1 MKAPHLI
8 ATLILTI
15 TILGCTDSEMRGPEQ
30 DELQNVLPEFSA
42 STCLDETKTFLDEYK
57 VKWSNEDLVAICA
70 GTNYVI
76 DYKVKEGYAGGSS
89 TILTPLRPN
98 REEAVPINANVAFY
112 PFEDVLSINSTGE
125 KYLVKANIPARQTY
139 SYNSFG
145 KGSMPMIAVSSSV
158 KDTKLSFK
166 NLLGVLKLSA
176 KMEDVTVKSVEV
188 KGNAGEL
195 LSGESII
202 TCSHNMD
209 PEVVFSEGSSSGCI
223 TIDCGEG
230 IKLNSSTPV
239 QFYIPLPPIV
249 FSKGITVKFHL
260 STGEEIVRTVNR
272 EVTVKRSKILSM
284 PEVVDDS
291 PDDNY
296 IDLIYDVNTVS
307 EDTFLWDDS
316 WFPDTSPFWSKDKYG
331 DMRPLKI
338 TKVVYDGKEE
348 AVNSYRIIPR
358 HRFDRTGELLIR
370 IYYDGVLNT
379 IKSIKSATGAF
390 PKECRLRGIV
400 IPKTVTSWGLEDLP
414 VLSSVSLEGGGKRNW
429 VQIKN
434 CPSLE
439 RFVGPP
445 ASEDGRCLIS
455 ETGELKAF
463 APYGITSY
471 SVPEEITSIATQV
484 FYEMQDL
491 VSISLPTSLK
501 TIGDEAFRFCSSL
514 RSVSMPVAL
523 KSVGNYAFAAT
534 GLESVEVPD
543 GCVIGKGVF
552 EHCGQLANASISG
565 SLTSI
570 PEYTFN
576 ECKSLR
582 EVVLPDGYSSIKNRA
597 FSGCRLL
604 ESFVLPSSVTYIG
617 DYAFLGTGIKSIKI
631 PKSVAYLGESAFC
644 GAPLEELS
652 FEDGCSITRL
662 EEDTFGATK
671 ISSVTIPSSVSSI
684 RGGAFKDCCN
694 LTSVSFQANSI
705 LREFSDGEGAFK
717 GCSALNK
724 VELPSTTE
732 ILGAYTFQDC
742 ISLKEIVLPVSLKKI
757 GISAFQNTGLT
768 KIKIPNSV
776 TSIDKMAF
784 YECKNLTEIR
794 IGSGLTSLHL
804 NSFMGCHELKRIESA
819 SSSYVSSDDNMFLMS
834 KEGEV
839 MLFALGCALESYSF
853 PETVKDFTLKKIGSM
868 LLRYSK
874 TIKTVDLPSTLEII
888 GALAFRRGDG
898 SDPISTI
905 YCRSVTPAQLMWSDA
920 VLDGGWFVGDPKNP
934 FPPKCTFYVPAES
947 IDAYKAAWAKYG
959 LKTFLP
965 L

>member
-8 ATLILTI
+8 ATIILTI
-15 TILGCTDSEMRGPEQ
+15 TILGCTDSELRGPEQ
-30 DELQNVLPEFSA
+30 DELQNGLPEFSA
-42 STCLDETKTFLDEYK
+42 STCPDETKTFLDEYK

-112 PFEDVLSINSTGE
+112 PFEDVLSINPTGE

-176 KMEDVTVKSVEV
+176 KMEDVIVKSVEV

-296 IDLIYDVNTVS
+296 IDLTYDVNTVS
-307 EDTFLWDDS
+307 EETFLWDDS

-414 VLSSVSLEGGGKRNW
+414 VLSSVSLEGGGKWNW
-429 VQIKN
+429 AQTKN

-439 RFVGPP
+439 RFV
-445 ASEDGRCLIS
+445 STSTSKDGRCLIS
-455 ETGELKAF
+455 DSGELKAF
-463 APYGITSY
+463 APYGIASY
-471 SVPEEITSIATQV
+471 SVPEGITSIANQV

-501 TIGDEAFRFCSSL
+501 SIGDEAFRFCSSL

-523 KSVGNYAFAAT
+523 KSVGNSAFAAT
-534 GLESVEVPD
+534 ALESVEVPD

-552 EHCGQLANASISG
+552 EHCGQLAKASFPG

-576 ECKSLR
+576 ECKSLKDF
-582 EVVLPDGYSSIKNRA
+582 VLPDGCSSIKIRA
-597 FSGCRLL
+597 FSGCKLL
-604 ESFVLPSSVTYIG
+604 ESLVLPSSVTYIG
-617 DYAFLGTGIKSIKI
+617 NFAFLGTGIKSIKI
-631 PKSVAYLGESAFC
+631 PRSVAYLGESAFW
-644 GAPLEELS
+644 GTPLEELQ

-694 LTSVSFQANSI
+694 LISVSFQANSMF
-705 LREFSDGEGAFK
+705 REFSDGIGAFK
-717 GCSALNK
+717 GCTALNK
-724 VELPSTTE
+724 VELPGTTE
-732 ILGAYTFQDC
+732 ILGANTFQDC
-742 ISLKEIVLPVSLKKI
+742 ISLKEIVLPASLKKI

-768 KIKIPNSV
+768 KIIIPDSV

-794 IGSGLTSLHL
+794 IGSGLTSLQQ
-804 NSFMGCHELKRIESA
+804 NSFMGYHELKRIVST
-819 SSSYVSSDDNMFLMS
+819 SSTYVSSDDNMFLMS
-834 KEGEV
+834 KDGEV
-839 MLFALGCALESYSF
+839 MLFASGCTLESYYF
-853 PETVKDFTLKKIGSM
+853 PETVKGFTLKKIGSM
-868 LLRYSK
+868 LLSYNE
-874 TIKTVDLPSTLEII
+874 TIKTVDLPSTLEVI
-888 GALAFRRGDG
+888 GTLALKCDQ
-898 SDPISTI
+898 ISTV
-905 YCRSVTPAQLMWSDA
+905 YSRNVTPAQLMWSDP
-920 VLDGGWFVGDPKNP
+920 VFMGGMMVGTSSDPLP
-934 FPPKCTFYVPAES
+934 AKCSTFYVPAES
-947 IDAYKAAWAKYG
+947 IDAYKTAWDKHG
-959 LKTFLP
+959 SRTFLP

>member
-8 ATLILTI
+8 ATIILTL
-15 TILGCTDSEMRGPEQ
+15 TILGCTDSELRGPEQ

-42 STCLDETKTFLDEYK
+42 STCPDETKTFLDEYK

-145 KGSMPMIAVSSSV
+145 KGSMPMVAVSSSV

-202 TCSHNMD
+202 TCSHDMD

-223 TIDCGEG
+223 TIDCGDG
-230 IKLNSSTPV
+230 IKVNSSTPV

-249 FSKGITVKFHL
+249 FSKGITVIFHL
-260 STGEEIVRTVNR
+260 STGEEIARTINR
-272 EVTVKRSKILSM
+272 EVTIKRSKILSM

-291 PDDNY
+291 LNDNY

-390 PKECRLRGIV
+390 PKECRLRDIV

-414 VLSSVSLEGGGKRNW
+414 VLSSVSLEGGGKWNW
-429 VQIKN
+429 AQTKN

-439 RFVGPP
+439 RFVGTS
-445 ASEDGRCLIS
+445 ASKDGRCLIS
-455 ETGELKAF
+455 DSGELKAF
-463 APYGITSY
+463 APYGIASY
-471 SVPEEITSIATQV
+471 SVPEGITSIANRV

-491 VSISLPTSLK
+491 ISISLPTSLK

-552 EHCGQLANASISG
+552 DHCGQLAKASISG

-570 PEYTFN
+570 PESTFN
-576 ECKSLR
+576 ECKSLK

-597 FSGCRLL
+597 FRGCRLL

-617 DYAFLGTGIKSIKI
+617 DFAFNWTGIKSINI
-631 PKSVAYLGESAFC
+631 PKSVAYLGEGAFW
-644 GAPLEELS
+644 GTPLEELR
-652 FEDGCSITRL
+652 FKDGCRITRL
-662 EEDTFGATK
+662 EESTFGATK

-768 KIKIPNSV
+768 KIKIPDSV

-794 IGSGLTSLHL
+794 IGSSLTSLHL
-804 NSFMGCHELKRIESA
+804 NSFMGCYGLKRIESA

-839 MLFALGCALESYSF
+839 MLFASGCTLESYAF
-853 PETVKDFTLKKIGSM
+853 PETVKDLTLKKIGSM
-868 LLRYSK
+868 LLNNN
-874 TIKTVDLPSTLEII
+874 TIKTVDLPSTLEVV
-888 GALAFRRGDG
+888 GALAFRCDQ
-898 SDPISTI
+898 ISTV
-905 YCRSVTPAQLMWSDA
+905 YSRSVTPAKLMWSDP
-920 VLDGGWFVGDPKNP
+920 VLGGGWFVGDSKPP
-934 FPPKCTFYVPAES
+934 FPHKCTFYVPAES

>member
-8 ATLILTI
+8 ATIILTI
-15 TILGCTDSEMRGPEQ
+15 TILGCTDSELRGPEQ
-30 DELQNVLPEFSA
+30 DEPQNFLPEFSA
-42 STCLDETKTFLDEYK
+42 STCPDETKTFLDEYK

-176 KMEDVTVKSVEV
+176 KVEDVIVKSVEV

-223 TIDCGEG
+223 TIDCGDG
-230 IKLNSSTPV
+230 VKLNSSTPV

-296 IDLIYDVNTVS
+296 IDLTYDVNTVS
-307 EDTFLWDDS
+307 EETFLWDDS

-390 PKECRLRGIV
+390 PEECRLRGIV

-414 VLSSVSLEGGGKRNW
+414 VLSSVSLEGGGKWNW
-429 VQIKN
+429 AQTKN

-439 RFVGPP
+439 RFVGT
-445 ASEDGRCLIS
+445 STSKDGRCLIS
-455 ETGELKAF
+455 DSGELKAF
-463 APYGITSY
+463 APYGIASY
-471 SVPEEITSIATQV
+471 SVPEGITSIANRV

-501 TIGDEAFRFCSSL
+501 SIGDEAFRFCSSL

-552 EHCGQLANASISG
+552 EHCGQLSKASLPG

-570 PEYTFN
+570 PEYSFS
-576 ECKSLR
+576 ECKSLK

-617 DYAFLGTGIKSIKI
+617 DFAFNWTGIKSINI
-631 PKSVAYLGESAFC
+631 PKSVAYLGEAAFW
-644 GAPLEELS
+644 GTPLEELQ

-662 EEDTFGATK
+662 EESTFGATK
-671 ISSVTIPSSVSSI
+671 ISSVTIPSSVSCI

-717 GCSALNK
+717 GCTALNK

-742 ISLKEIVLPVSLKKI
+742 ISLKEIVLPASLKKI

-768 KIKIPNSV
+768 KIKIPDSV

-804 NSFMGCHELKRIESA
+804 NSFMGCYGLKRIESA

-839 MLFALGCALESYSF
+839 MLFASGCTLESYAF
-853 PETVKDFTLKKIGSM
+853 PETVKDLTLKKIGSM
-868 LLRYSK
+868 LLNNN
-874 TIKTVDLPSTLEII
+874 TIKTVDLPSTLEVV
-888 GALAFRRGDG
+888 GALAFRCDQ
-898 SDPISTI
+898 ISTV
-905 YCRSVTPAQLMWSDA
+905 YSRSVTPAKLMWSDP
-920 VLDGGWFVGDPKNP
+920 VLGGGWFVGDPKPP
-934 FPPKCTFYVPAES
+934 FPSNKCTFYVPAES

>member
-8 ATLILTI
+8 ATIILTI
-15 TILGCTDSEMRGPEQ
+15 TILGCTDSELRGPEQ

-42 STCLDETKTFLDEYK
+42 STCPDETKTFLDEYK

-70 GTNYVI
+70 GTNYII

-166 NLLGVLKLSA
+166 NLYGVLKLSA
-176 KMEDVTVKSVEV
+176 KMEDVIVKSVEV

-202 TCSHNMD
+202 TCSHDMD

-223 TIDCGEG
+223 TIDCGDG
-230 IKLNSSTPV
+230 VKLNSSAPV

-296 IDLIYDVNTVS
+296 IDLTYDVNTVS
-307 EDTFLWDDS
+307 EETFLWDDS

-390 PKECRLRGIV
+390 PEECRLRGIV

-414 VLSSVSLEGGGKRNW
+414 VLSSVSLEGGGKWNG

-434 CPSLE
+434 CPYLE

-471 SVPEEITSIATQV
+471 SVPEGITSIANQV

-501 TIGDEAFRFCSSL
+501 TIGNEAFRFCSSL

-552 EHCGQLANASISG
+552 EHCGQLAKASLLG

-570 PEYTFN
+570 PEYTFS
-576 ECKSLR
+576 ECKSLK
-582 EVVLPDGYSSIKNRA
+582 EVVLPNGCSSIKNRA

-617 DYAFLGTGIKSIKI
+617 DFAFNWTGIKSINI
-631 PKSVAYLGESAFC
+631 PKSVAYLGEAAFW
-644 GAPLEELS
+644 GTPLEELQ
-652 FEDGCSITRL
+652 FEDGCCITRL
-662 EEDTFGATK
+662 EESTFGATK

-717 GCSALNK
+717 GCTALNK
-724 VELPSTTE
+724 VELPGTTE

-742 ISLKEIVLPVSLKKI
+742 ISLKEIVLPASLKKI

-768 KIKIPNSV
+768 KIKIPDSV
-776 TSIDKMAF
+776 TSVDKMAF

-794 IGSGLTSLHL
+794 IGSSLTSLHL
-804 NSFMGCHELKRIESA
+804 NSFMGCYGLKRIESA

-839 MLFALGCALESYSF
+839 MLFASGCTLESYAF
-853 PETVKDFTLKKIGSM
+853 PETVKDLTLKKIGSM
-868 LLRYSK
+868 LLNNN
-874 TIKTVDLPSTLEII
+874 TIKTVDLPSTLEVV
-888 GALAFRRGDG
+888 GALAFRCDQ
-898 SDPISTI
+898 ISTV
-905 YCRSVTPAQLMWSDA
+905 YSRSVTPAKLMWSDP
-920 VLDGGWFVGDPKNP
+920 VLGGGWFVGDSKPP
-934 FPPKCTFYVPAES
+934 FPHKCTFYVPAES
-947 IDAYKAAWAKYG
+947 IEAYKAAWAKYG

>member
-15 TILGCTDSEMRGPEQ
+15 TILGCTDSELRSPEQ
-30 DELQNVLPEFSA
+30 DELQNGLPEFSA
-42 STCLDETKTFLDEYK
+42 STCPDETKTFLDEYK

-125 KYLVKANIPARQTY
+125 KYIVKANIPARQTY

-166 NLLGVLKLSA
+166 NLYGVLKLSV
-176 KMEDVTVKSVEV
+176 KMEDVIVKSVEV

-202 TCSHNMD
+202 TCSHEMD
-209 PEVVFSEGSSSGCI
+209 PEVVFSEGSSSGCV
-223 TIDCGEG
+223 TLDCGEG

-272 EVTVKRSKILSM
+272 EVTVKRSKILSL

-291 PDDNY
+291 LDDNY
-296 IDLIYDVNTVS
+296 IDLTYDVNTVS

-331 DMRPLKI
+331 DLRPLKI

-400 IPKTVTSWGLEDLP
+400 IPKTVTSWGLKDLP
-414 VLSSVSLEGGGKRNW
+414 VLSSVSLEGGGKWDW
-429 VQIKN
+429 VQIEN

-439 RFVGPP
+439 RFVGPS
-445 ASEDGRCLIS
+445 ASEDERCLIS
-455 ETGELKAF
+455 DSGELKAF
-463 APYGITSY
+463 APYGIASY
-471 SVPEEITSIATQV
+471 SVPEGITSIATQV

-552 EHCGQLANASISG
+552 EHCGQLAKASISG

-570 PEYTFN
+570 PEYTFS
-576 ECKSLR
+576 ECKSLK

-631 PKSVAYLGESAFC
+631 PKSVAYLGESAFW

-652 FEDGCSITRL
+652 FEDGCTITRL

-694 LTSVSFQANSI
+694 LISVSFQANSI
-705 LREFSDGEGAFK
+705 LRECSDGAGAFK
-717 GCSALNK
+717 GCTALNK

-768 KIKIPNSV
+768 KIKIPDSV

-794 IGSGLTSLHL
+794 IGSGLTSLQQ
-804 NSFMGCHELKRIESA
+804 NSFMGYHELKRIEST
-819 SSSYVSSDDNMFLMS
+819 STSYVSGDDNMFLMS

-839 MLFALGCALESYSF
+839 MLFASGCTLESYSF
-853 PETVKDFTLKKIGSM
+853 PETIKGFTLKKIGPK
-868 LLRYSK
+868 LLFYSQ
-874 TIKTVDLPSTLEII
+874 TIKTVDLPSTLEVVDCH
-888 GALAFRRGDG
+888 AFKCNQ
-898 SDPISTI
+898 ISTI
-905 YCRSVTPAQLMWSDA
+905 RSRSVTPAQLMWSDP
-920 VLDGGWFVGDPKNP
+920 VFMGGMMVGKSTDP
-934 FPPKCTFYVPAES
+934 FPDDCTFYVPAES
-947 IDAYKAAWAKYG
+947 IDAYKPVWDKHNTR
-959 LKTFLP
+959 TFLP

>member
-42 STCLDETKTFLDEYK
+42 STCPDETKTFLDEYK

-166 NLLGVLKLSA
+166 NLYGVLKLSV

-202 TCSHNMD
+202 TCSHEMD
-209 PEVVFSEGSSSGCI
+209 PEVVFSEGSSSGCV
-223 TIDCGEG
+223 TLDCGEG

-390 PKECRLRGIV
+390 PKECRLRDIV

-414 VLSSVSLEGGGKRNW
+414 VLSSVSLEGGGKWNW
-429 VQIKN
+429 AQTKN

-439 RFVGPP
+439 RFVGTS
-445 ASEDGRCLIS
+445 ASKDGRCLIS
-455 ETGELKAF
+455 DSGELKAF
-463 APYGITSY
+463 APYGISSY
-471 SVPEEITSIATQV
+471 SVPEGITSIANRV

-491 VSISLPTSLK
+491 ISISLPTSLK
-501 TIGDEAFRFCSSL
+501 SIGDEAFRFCSSL

-552 EHCGQLANASISG
+552 EDCGQLAKASISG

-570 PEYTFN
+570 PESTFN
-576 ECKSLR
+576 ACKSLK
-582 EVVLPDGYSSIKNRA
+582 EVVLPDGYSSIKNGA

-617 DYAFLGTGIKSIKI
+617 DYAFRGTGIKSINI
-631 PKSVAYLGESAFC
+631 PKSVAYLGEAAFW
-644 GAPLEELS
+644 GTPLEELR
-652 FEDGCSITRL
+652 FEDGCRITRL
-662 EEDTFGATK
+662 KEDTFGATK

-839 MLFALGCALESYSF
+839 MLFASGCTLESYAF
-853 PETVKDFTLKKIGSM
+853 PETVKDLTLKKIGSM
-868 LLRYSK
+868 LLNNN
-874 TIKTVDLPSTLEII
+874 TIKTVDLPSTLEVV
-888 GALAFRRGDG
+888 GALAFRCDQ
-898 SDPISTI
+898 ISTV
-905 YCRSVTPAQLMWSDA
+905 YSRSVTPAKLMWSDP
-920 VLDGGWFVGDPKNP
+920 VLGGGWFVGDSKPP
-934 FPPKCTFYVPAES
+934 FPHKCTFYVPAES
-947 IDAYKAAWAKYG
+947 IEAYKAAWAKYG

>member
-8 ATLILTI
+8 ATIILTI
-15 TILGCTDSEMRGPEQ
+15 TILGCTDSELRGPEQ
-30 DELQNVLPEFSA
+30 DEPQNVLPEFSA
-42 STCLDETKTFLDEYK
+42 STCPDETKTFLDEYK

-166 NLLGVLKLSA
+166 NLYGVLKLSV
-176 KMEDVTVKSVEV
+176 KMEDVIVKSVEA

-202 TCSHNMD
+202 TCSHDMD
-209 PEVVFSEGSSSGCI
+209 PEVVFSEGSSSGCV

-230 IKLNSSTPV
+230 IKVNSSTPV

-390 PKECRLRGIV
+390 PKECRLRDIV

-414 VLSSVSLEGGGKRNW
+414 VLSSVSLEGGGKWNW
-429 VQIKN
+429 AQTKN

-439 RFVGPP
+439 RFVGT
-445 ASEDGRCLIS
+445 STSKDGRCLIS
-455 ETGELKAF
+455 DSGELKAF
-463 APYGITSY
+463 APYGIANY
-471 SVPEEITSIATQV
+471 SVPEGITSIANRV

-491 VSISLPTSLK
+491 ISISLPTSLK
-501 TIGDEAFRFCSSL
+501 SIGDEAFRFCSSL

-552 EHCGQLANASISG
+552 EDCGQLAKASISG

-570 PEYTFN
+570 PESTFN
-576 ECKSLR
+576 ACKSLK
-582 EVVLPDGYSSIKNRA
+582 EVVLPDGYSSIKNGA

-617 DYAFLGTGIKSIKI
+617 DFAFNWTGIKSINI
-631 PKSVAYLGESAFC
+631 PKSVAYLGEGAFW
-644 GAPLEELS
+644 GTPLEELC
-652 FEDGCSITRL
+652 FEDGCRITRL
-662 EEDTFGATK
+662 EEDTFGGTK

-694 LTSVSFQANSI
+694 LTSVSFQTNSI
-705 LREFSDGEGAFK
+705 LRDFSDGVGAFK
-717 GCSALNK
+717 GCTALNK

-768 KIKIPNSV
+768 KIIIPDSV

-794 IGSGLTSLHL
+794 IGSSLTSLHL
-804 NSFMGCHELKRIESA
+804 NSFMGCYGLKRIESA

-839 MLFALGCALESYSF
+839 MLFASGCTLESYAF
-853 PETVKDFTLKKIGSM
+853 PETVKDLTLKKIGSM
-868 LLRYSK
+868 LLNNN
-874 TIKTVDLPSTLEII
+874 TIKTVDLPSTLEVV
-888 GALAFRRGDG
+888 GALAFRCDQ
-898 SDPISTI
+898 ISTV
-905 YCRSVTPAQLMWSDA
+905 YSRSVTPAKLMWSDP
-920 VLDGGWFVGDPKNP
+920 VLGGGWFVGDSKPP
-934 FPPKCTFYVPAES
+934 FPHKCTFYVPAES
-947 IDAYKAAWAKYG
+947 IEAYKAAWAKYG

>member
-8 ATLILTI
+8 ATIILTI
-15 TILGCTDSEMRGPEQ
+15 TILGCTDSELRGPEQ
-30 DELQNVLPEFSA
+30 DEPQNVLPEFSA
-42 STCLDETKTFLDEYK
+42 STCPDETKTFLDEYK

-166 NLLGVLKLSA
+166 NLLGVLKLST

-202 TCSHNMD
+202 TCSHDMD

-223 TIDCGEG
+223 TIDCGDG
-230 IKLNSSTPV
+230 IKVNSSTPV

-249 FSKGITVKFHL
+249 FSKGITVIFHL
-260 STGEEIVRTVNR
+260 STGEEIARTINR
-272 EVTVKRSKILSM
+272 EVTIKRSKILSM

-291 PDDNY
+291 LNDNY

-390 PKECRLRGIV
+390 PKECRLRDIV

-414 VLSSVSLEGGGKRNW
+414 VLSSVSLEGGGKWNW
-429 VQIKN
+429 AQTKN

-439 RFVGPP
+439 RFVGTS
-445 ASEDGRCLIS
+445 ASKDGRCLIS
-455 ETGELKAF
+455 DSGELKAF
-463 APYGITSY
+463 APYGIASY
-471 SVPEEITSIATQV
+471 SVPEGITSIANRV

-491 VSISLPTSLK
+491 ISISLPTSLK

-552 EHCGQLANASISG
+552 DHCGQLAKASISG

-576 ECKSLR
+576 ECKSLK

-617 DYAFLGTGIKSIKI
+617 DFAFNWTGIKSINI
-631 PKSVAYLGESAFC
+631 PKSVAYLGEAAFW
-644 GAPLEELS
+644 GTPLEELR
-652 FEDGCSITRL
+652 FEDGCRITRL
-662 EEDTFGATK
+662 KEDTFGATK

-717 GCSALNK
+717 GCTALNK

-742 ISLKEIVLPVSLKKI
+742 ISLKEIVLPASLKKI

-768 KIKIPNSV
+768 KIKIPDSV

-804 NSFMGCHELKRIESA
+804 NSFMGCHELKRIEST
-819 SSSYVSSDDNMFLMS
+819 STSYVSSDDNMFLMS

-839 MLFALGCALESYSF
+839 MLFASGCILESYAF

-868 LLRYSK
+868 LLSYNN
-874 TIKTVDLPSTLEII
+874 TIKTVDLPSTLEVV
-888 GALAFRRGDG
+888 GALAFRCDQ
-898 SDPISTI
+898 ISTV
-905 YCRSVTPAQLMWSDA
+905 YSRSVTPAQLMWSDS
-920 VLDGGWFVGDPKNP
+920 VLGGGWFVGDPKPP
-934 FPPKCTFYVPAES
+934 FPSNKCTFYVPAES
-947 IDAYKAAWAKYG
+947 LDAYKAAWAKYG

>member
-15 TILGCTDSEMRGPEQ
+15 TILGCTDSELRSPEQ
-30 DELQNVLPEFSA
+30 DEPQNVLPEFSA
-42 STCLDETKTFLDEYK
+42 STCPDETKTFLDEYK

-70 GTNYVI
+70 GTNYII

-202 TCSHNMD
+202 TCSHDMD

-223 TIDCGEG
+223 TIDCGDG
-230 IKLNSSTPV
+230 IKVNSSTPV

-284 PEVVDDS
+284 PEVADDS

-296 IDLIYDVNTVS
+296 IDLTYDVNTVS
-307 EDTFLWDDS
+307 EETFLWDDS

-414 VLSSVSLEGGGKRNW
+414 VLSSVSLEGGGKWNW
-429 VQIKN
+429 AQTKN

-439 RFVGPP
+439 RFVGT
-445 ASEDGRCLIS
+445 STSKDGRCLIS
-455 ETGELKAF
+455 DSGELKAF
-463 APYGITSY
+463 APYGIASY
-471 SVPEEITSIATQV
+471 SVPEGITSIANRV

-491 VSISLPTSLK
+491 ISISLPTSLK
-501 TIGDEAFRFCSSL
+501 SIGDEAFRFCSSL

-552 EHCGQLANASISG
+552 EHCGQLAKASLPG

-576 ECKSLR
+576 ECKSLKDF
-582 EVVLPDGYSSIKNRA
+582 VLPDGCSSIKNRA

-617 DYAFLGTGIKSIKI
+617 DFAFNWTGIKSIII
-631 PKSVAYLGESAFC
+631 PKSVAYLGEAAFW
-644 GAPLEELS
+644 GTPLEELQ
-652 FEDGCSITRL
+652 FEDGHRITRL

-705 LREFSDGEGAFK
+705 LREFSEGAGAFK
-717 GCSALNK
+717 GCTALNK

-742 ISLKEIVLPVSLKKI
+742 ISLKEIVLPVSLKII

-768 KIKIPNSV
+768 KIKIPDSV

-804 NSFMGCHELKRIESA
+804 NSFMGCYGLKRIESA

-839 MLFALGCALESYSF
+839 MLFASGCTLESYAF
-853 PETVKDFTLKKIGSM
+853 PETVKDLTLKKIGSM
-868 LLRYSK
+868 LLNNN
-874 TIKTVDLPSTLEII
+874 TIKTVDLPSTLEVV
-888 GALAFRRGDG
+888 GALAFRCDQ
-898 SDPISTI
+898 ISTV
-905 YCRSVTPAQLMWSDA
+905 YSRSVTPAKLMWSDP
-920 VLDGGWFVGDPKNP
+920 VLGGGWFVGDPKPP
-934 FPPKCTFYVPAES
+934 FQSNKCTFYVPAES

>member
-8 ATLILTI
+8 ATIILTI
-15 TILGCTDSEMRGPEQ
+15 TILGCTDSELRGPEQ

-42 STCLDETKTFLDEYK
+42 STCPDETKTFLDEYK

-139 SYNSFG
+139 SYHSFG

-202 TCSHNMD
+202 TCSHDMD

-223 TIDCGEG
+223 TIDCGDG
-230 IKLNSSTPV
+230 IKVNSSTPV

-249 FSKGITVKFHL
+249 FSKGITVIFHL
-260 STGEEIVRTVNR
+260 STGEEIARTINR
-272 EVTVKRSKILSM
+272 EVTIKRSKILSM

-291 PDDNY
+291 LDDNY

-331 DMRPLKI
+331 DLRPLKI

-358 HRFDRTGELLIR
+358 HRFDRTGELRIR

-390 PKECRLRGIV
+390 PEECRLRGIV

-414 VLSSVSLEGGGKRNW
+414 VLSSVSLEGGGKCNW
-429 VQIKN
+429 AQTKN

-463 APYGITSY
+463 APYGIANY
-471 SVPEEITSIATQV
+471 SVPEGITSIANRV

-491 VSISLPTSLK
+491 ISISLPTSLK
-501 TIGDEAFRFCSSL
+501 SIGDEAFRFCSSL

-552 EHCGQLANASISG
+552 EDCGQLAKASISG

-570 PEYTFN
+570 PESTFN
-576 ECKSLR
+576 ACKSLK
-582 EVVLPDGYSSIKNRA
+582 EVVLPDGYSSIKNGA

-617 DYAFLGTGIKSIKI
+617 DYAFRGTGIKSINI
-631 PKSVAYLGESAFC
+631 PKSVAYLGEAAFW
-644 GAPLEELS
+644 GTPLEELR
-652 FEDGCSITRL
+652 FEDGCRITRL
-662 EEDTFGATK
+662 KEDTFGATK

-742 ISLKEIVLPVSLKKI
+742 ISLKEIVLTVSLKKI

-768 KIKIPNSV
+768 KIKIPDSV

-804 NSFMGCHELKRIESA
+804 NSFMGCYGLKRIESA

-898 SDPISTI
+898 SDPINTI

-920 VLDGGWFVGDPKNP
+920 VLDGGWFVGDPKDP

-947 IDAYKAAWAKYG
+947 IDAYKAAWDKRG
-959 LKTFLP
+959 SQILP

>member
-8 ATLILTI
+8 ATIILTL
-15 TILGCTDSEMRGPEQ
+15 TILGCTDSELRGPEQ

-42 STCLDETKTFLDEYK
+42 STCPDETKTFLDEYK

-125 KYLVKANIPARQTY
+125 KYMVKANIPARQTY

-166 NLLGVLKLSA
+166 NLFGVLKLSA

-202 TCSHNMD
+202 TCSHDMD

-223 TIDCGEG
+223 TIDCGDG
-230 IKLNSSTPV
+230 IKVNSSTPV
-239 QFYIPLPPIV
+239 QFYIPLLPIV
-249 FSKGITVKFHL
+249 FSKGITVIFHL
-260 STGEEIVRTVNR
+260 STGEEIARTINR
-272 EVTVKRSKILSM
+272 EVTIKRSKILSM

-296 IDLIYDVNTVS
+296 IDLTYDVNTVS

-390 PKECRLRGIV
+390 PKECRLRDIV

-414 VLSSVSLEGGGKRNW
+414 VLSSVSLEGGGKWNW
-429 VQIKN
+429 AQTKN

-439 RFVGPP
+439 RFVGTS
-445 ASEDGRCLIS
+445 ASKDGRCLIS
-455 ETGELKAF
+455 DSGELKAF
-463 APYGITSY
+463 APYGIASY
-471 SVPEEITSIATQV
+471 SVPEGITSIANRV

-491 VSISLPTSLK
+491 ISISLPTSLK

-552 EHCGQLANASISG
+552 DHCGQLAKASISG

-576 ECKSLR
+576 ECKSLK

-617 DYAFLGTGIKSIKI
+617 DFAFNWTGIKSINI
-631 PKSVAYLGESAFC
+631 PKSVAYLGEGAFW
-644 GAPLEELS
+644 GTPLEELC
-652 FEDGCSITRL
+652 FEDGCRITRL
-662 EEDTFGATK
+662 EEDTFGGTK

-694 LTSVSFQANSI
+694 LISVSFQANSI
-705 LREFSDGEGAFK
+705 LREFSDGVGAFK
-717 GCSALNK
+717 GCTALNK
-724 VELPSTTE
+724 LELPGTTE
-732 ILGAYTFQDC
+732 ILGGYTFQDC
-742 ISLKEIVLPVSLKKI
+742 ISLKEIVLPASLKKI

-768 KIKIPNSV
+768 KIIIPDSV

-794 IGSGLTSLHL
+794 IGSGLTSLQQ
-804 NSFMGCHELKRIESA
+804 NSFMGYHELKRIEST
-819 SSSYVSSDDNMFLMS
+819 STSYVSGDDNMFLMS

-839 MLFALGCALESYSF
+839 MLFASGCTLESYSF
-853 PETVKDFTLKKIGSM
+853 PETIKGLTLKKIGPK
-868 LLRYSK
+868 LLFYSQ
-874 TIKTVDLPSTLEII
+874 TIKTVDLPSTLEVVDCH
-888 GALAFRRGDG
+888 AFKCNQ
-898 SDPISTI
+898 ISTI
-905 YCRSVTPAQLMWSDA
+905 RSRSVTPAQLMWSNP
-920 VLDGGWFVGDPKNP
+920 VFMGGMMVGESTDP
-934 FPPKCTFYVPAES
+934 FPDDCTFYVPAES
-947 IDAYKAAWAKYG
+947 IDAYKPVWDKHNSR
-959 LKTFLP
+959 TFLP

>member
-8 ATLILTI
+8 ATIILTI
-15 TILGCTDSEMRGPEQ
+15 TILGCTDSELRSPEQ
-30 DELQNVLPEFSA
+30 DELQNGLPEFSA
-42 STCLDETKTFLDEYK
+42 STCPDETKTFLDEYK

-70 GTNYVI
+70 GTNYII

-125 KYLVKANIPARQTY
+125 KYMVKANIPARQTY

-166 NLLGVLKLSA
+166 NLYGVLKLSV
-176 KMEDVTVKSVEV
+176 KMEDVIVKSVEV

-202 TCSHNMD
+202 TCSHEMD
-209 PEVVFSEGSSSGCI
+209 PEVVFSEGSSSGCV
-223 TIDCGEG
+223 TLDCGEG

-284 PEVVDDS
+284 PEVADDS

-296 IDLIYDVNTVS
+296 IDLTYDVNTVS
-307 EDTFLWDDS
+307 EETFLWDDS

-414 VLSSVSLEGGGKRNW
+414 VLSSVSLEGGGKWNW
-429 VQIKN
+429 AQTKN

-439 RFVGPP
+439 RFVGT
-445 ASEDGRCLIS
+445 STSKDGRCLIS
-455 ETGELKAF
+455 DSGELKAF
-463 APYGITSY
+463 APYGIASY
-471 SVPEEITSIATQV
+471 SVPEGITSIANRV

-491 VSISLPTSLK
+491 ISISLPTSLK
-501 TIGDEAFRFCSSL
+501 SIGDEAFRFCSSL

-552 EHCGQLANASISG
+552 EDCGQLAKASISG

-570 PEYTFN
+570 PESTFN
-576 ECKSLR
+576 ACKSLK
-582 EVVLPDGYSSIKNRA
+582 EVVLPDGYSSIKNGA

-617 DYAFLGTGIKSIKI
+617 DFAFNWTGIKSINI
-631 PKSVAYLGESAFC
+631 PKSVAYLGEAAFW
-644 GAPLEELS
+644 GTPLEELQ

-662 EEDTFGATK
+662 EESTFGATK
-671 ISSVTIPSSVSSI
+671 ISSVTIPSSVSCI

-717 GCSALNK
+717 GCTALNK

-742 ISLKEIVLPVSLKKI
+742 ISLKEIVLPASLKII

-768 KIKIPNSV
+768 KIKIPDSV

-804 NSFMGCHELKRIESA
+804 NSFMGCYGLKRIESA

-839 MLFALGCALESYSF
+839 MLFASGCTLESYAF
-853 PETVKDFTLKKIGSM
+853 PETVKDLTLKKIGSM
-868 LLRYSK
+868 LLNNN
-874 TIKTVDLPSTLEII
+874 TIKTVDLPSTLEVV
-888 GALAFRRGDG
+888 GALAFRCDQ
-898 SDPISTI
+898 ISTV
-905 YCRSVTPAQLMWSDA
+905 YSRSVTPAKLMWSDP
-920 VLDGGWFVGDPKNP
+920 VLGGGWFVGDSKPP
-934 FPPKCTFYVPAES
+934 FPSNKCTFYVPAES